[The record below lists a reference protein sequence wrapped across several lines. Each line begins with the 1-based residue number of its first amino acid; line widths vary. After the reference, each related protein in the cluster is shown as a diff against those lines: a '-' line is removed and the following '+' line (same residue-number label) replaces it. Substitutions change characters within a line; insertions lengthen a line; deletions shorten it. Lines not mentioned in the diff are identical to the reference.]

1 VNTANDTITRHRG
14 LLPLT
19 KATLFVFSLL
29 TFLALIVLFVFSS
42 QTESYFAWTIQPP
55 VTAAF
60 LGAAYAGGCVLVALS
75 IRTGAWVN
83 ARLPLLTILLF
94 SVLTLIA
101 TLVHIDRFHFSTPG
115 AIPQFAA
122 WFWLIVYIAV
132 PVALAVVLVAQER
145 MPGGH
150 PPRRL
155 PLPRWVAA
163 LLLVQGVVLLFVGV
177 VLYAA
182 PATENS
188 AWPWQLTPLTARAT
202 GAWLISFGVAALLAL
217 RENCMVRLQ
226 ISSLAYG
233 VFGLLELIAALRYAG
248 DLRWNEPAAWIF
260 VVVATTIALT
270 GLYGWLAARR
280 YIAEH
285 PESAR
290 IA

>member
-1 VNTANDTITRHRG
+1 MDTASDTIPTHRG
-14 LLPLT
+14 LLPAT
-19 KATLFVFSLL
+19 KATLVAFSVL
-29 TFLALIVLFVFSS
+29 TFLALIALFVMSS
-42 QTESYFAWTIQPP
+42 QTENYFAWTIQPP

-60 LGAAYAGGCVLVALS
+60 LGAAYGGGCVLVVLS

-94 SVLTLIA
+94 SILTLIA
-101 TLVHIDRFHFSTPG
+101 TLVHIDRFHFSAPG
-115 AIPQFAA
+115 AIARFAA

-132 PVALAVVLVAQER
+132 PVALVVVLIAQER
-145 MPGGH
+145 LPGVH

-155 PLPRWVAA
+155 PLPRWVAGVLLA
-163 LLLVQGVVLLFVGV
+163 QGAVLLVVGIV
-177 VLYAA
+177 IYAA

-217 RENCMVRLQ
+217 RENCMIRLQ

-233 VFGLLELIAALRYAG
+233 VFGFLELIAVLRYAG

-260 VVVATTIALT
+260 VVLSATIGLI

-280 YIAEH
+280 YLAAQAGRV
-285 PESAR
+285 S
-290 IA
+290 